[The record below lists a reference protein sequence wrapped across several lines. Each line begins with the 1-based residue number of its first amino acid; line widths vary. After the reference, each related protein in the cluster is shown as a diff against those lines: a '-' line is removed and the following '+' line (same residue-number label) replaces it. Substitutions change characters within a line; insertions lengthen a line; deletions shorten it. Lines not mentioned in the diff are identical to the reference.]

1 MRLLLFLMF
10 LPINV
15 IGEEYVCQ
23 LEYSDNPSN
32 RHFVSYIRTEDGFRS
47 ESGNTLLPNYEYQPS
62 EVQENETT
70 ILLSRVYNFE
80 SRLTMIDKKT
90 PRVTQGWIYTDPE
103 KSIDDYSRGL
113 QHGNCVVKE

>member
-1 MRLLLFLMF
+1 MKRLLFLMF
-10 LPINV
+10 LPVNV
-15 IGEEYVCQ
+15 TGEEYVCQ
-23 LEYSDNPSN
+23 LEYSDQPSKRN
-32 RHFVSYIRTEDGFRS
+32 FVSYIRTEDGFRS

-80 SRLTMIDKKT
+80 SRLTMIDKDT
-90 PRVTQGWIYTDPE
+90 PRVTQGWIFTDPE
-103 KSIDDYSRGL
+103 KSKDDYLRGL

>member
-80 SRLTMIDKKT
+80 SRLTMIDKET

-103 KSIDDYSRGL
+103 KSKDDYSRGL
-113 QHGNCVVKE
+113 QHGNCVVK